1 MFIDTGHVPEICAHE
16 RLVNYRVHI
25 DALALPLESGC
36 KPGSCCSPDCPYKSD
51 VITPL
56 LAQAVHL
63 ETRRECI
70 RQWARVLLPPSSQQH
85 ADTPASE
92 LVKLLTTVPGIVA
105 WIVGIMLSYYNH
117 DPLTA
122 ERQTK
127 ALYAQK
133 KFAETKAICEA
144 ELRCAPKDPFFLEML
159 QTLKQIE
166 RTQRV
171 EDATTT
177 SLIFNSEDD
186 TGW

>member
-1 MFIDTGHVPEICAHE
+1 MFIDTGHVPEIPLCAHE

-25 DALALPLESGC
+25 DALALPPGSCWLGC
-36 KPGSCCSPDCPYKSD
+36 KPGSCCNPDCSYQSD

-133 KFAETKAICEA
+133 SSQK
-144 ELRCAPKDPFFLEML
+144 PKLSVRRSSDVHQKILFFWKCCRL
-159 QTLKQIE
+159 
-166 RTQRV
+166 
-171 EDATTT
+171 
-177 SLIFNSEDD
+177 
-186 TGW
+186 